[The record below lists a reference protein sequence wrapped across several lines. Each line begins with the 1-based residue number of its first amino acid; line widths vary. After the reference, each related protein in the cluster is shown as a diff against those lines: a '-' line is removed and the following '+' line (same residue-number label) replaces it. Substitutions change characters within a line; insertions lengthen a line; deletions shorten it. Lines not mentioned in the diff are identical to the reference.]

1 MTPTYPSFYQRA
13 EVLALLCGFTSDASS
28 TATSSGVGV
37 GKCSQDG
44 RLFPLIHG
52 WNDGIIRGNTEDGN
66 HQDISSRPIN
76 NNEQGMSLLVN
87 MGTRLFHEFLTPA
100 YCPSLPSSL
109 RRSVV
114 EISITMFEL
123 LHRLALGLEGRRSS
137 SSEVHDDHAM
147 RIRSFKQRLTSSSS
161 SNSSSAS
168 PGSTAVSLT
177 VSPSSIINETQRY
190 TQCCVAAQNG
200 IEGVLLMLDDG
211 RDDVR
216 LAAMEALRVAVPLI
230 MPDGDDVTA
239 GGIGT
244 NAVTSTTT
252 TITTPTSSSSSS
264 SASYTNVV
272 NRLLLEL
279 VKMENTTTSTATATG
294 TRFDMLDADPWIQAV
309 DNTLRTV
316 AVLDAKVR

>member
-28 TATSSGVGV
+28 TATSNGVGI

-52 WNDGIIRGNTEDGN
+52 WNDDIIRGNTEEGNDGN
-66 HQDISSRPIN
+66 HQDISSLPTN

-123 LHRLALGLEGRRSS
+123 LHRLALGLEGRCSS
-137 SSEVHDDHAM
+137 SSEDHDDHAM
-147 RIRSFKQRLTSSSS
+147 RIRSFKQRLPVSSS

-177 VSPSSIINETQRY
+177 VSPSSIINETQWY
-190 TQCCVAAQNG
+190 TQCCVAAQKG

-230 MPDGDDVTA
+230 LPDGDDV
-239 GGIGT
+239 
-244 NAVTSTTT
+244 NAVTSTSTT
-252 TITTPTSSSSSS
+252 TTTPTSSSS

-294 TRFDMLDADPWIQAV
+294 TRFDMLDADPWMQAV

-316 AVLDAKVR
+316 AVLDAKVRW